1 MGHVVYKGAL
11 VTTHKLS
18 FRMAPKLYF
27 IGNIFNQDD
36 EVAKYDDRGFAFSD
50 GEKRELELVGLPI
63 QLEHN
68 DKLSVGHVRQSWY
81 EDGQRWVLG
90 DVDREGLDGYFAANA
105 VKSKLYTGLSLQH
118 ISYQL
123 EDGTQMKVPVEVSL
137 CEDPRRPDCR
147 VHHHTA
153 SARDPYFRLS
163 KRLKQM
169 ADATPTPT
177 LEVPVETPVAP
188 AAPAETPEETTH
200 VAAAETK
207 ERTQD
212 ELYQLLVDQQK
223 EIDAMRGNLTSAQD
237 KVQAFE
243 AEKAAVH
250 KAQAEKAQEKL
261 QGISKSLLEWCAA
274 NNFELTDARVEKLAQ
289 LAKDHPATAETLFEI
304 AHCASNKHKETV
316 MQLAAQQKQTA
327 TAVLQEKVEGVFEK
341 RQNAA
346 GPVTHTAAAAAPVN
360 RFTQRKRKMSPSEA
374 YGMQPNSD
382 LIEAL
387 KKQRNS
393 YSGHGSMVELYRD
406 MQKRI

>member
-1 MGHVVYKGAL
+1 
-11 VTTHKLS
+11 
-18 FRMAPKLYF
+18 MAPKLYF
-27 IGNIFNQDD
+27 IGNVFNQDD

-50 GEKRELELVGLPI
+50 GEKRELDLIGLPI

-169 ADATPTPT
+169 TDTTPAPT
-177 LEVPVETPVAP
+177 LEVPVETP
-188 AAPAETPEETTH
+188 AAPVTETAPETTVH
-200 VAAAETK
+200 VAAAATK

-223 EIDAMRGNLTSAQD
+223 EIDAMRGNLSSAQT
-237 KVQAFE
+237 KVQEYE
-243 AEKAAVH
+243 AAQAAVH

-261 QGISKSLLEWCAA
+261 QGISKSLLEWCSA
-274 NNFELTDARVEKLAQ
+274 NNFELTDNRVEKLTQ

-346 GPVTHTAAAAAPVN
+346 GPVTHVASADAAPKSEVAAN
-360 RFTQRKRKMSPSEA
+360 RYMQGSHVQSPSEA
-374 YGMQPNSD
+374 YGMQPNSE
-382 LIEAL
+382 LIQAL
-387 KKQRNS
+387 KRQRTG
-393 YSGHGSMVELYRD
+393 YSGHASMVELVGD
-406 MQKRI
+406 LKRRF

>member
-1 MGHVVYKGAL
+1 
-11 VTTHKLS
+11 
-18 FRMAPKLYF
+18 MAPKLYF
-27 IGNIFNQDD
+27 IGNVFNQDD

-50 GEKRELELVGLPI
+50 GEKRELDLVGLPI

-169 ADATPTPT
+169 TDAETSPA
-177 LEVPVETPVAP
+177 PVTETPMETPAAP
-188 AAPAETPEETTH
+188 AAPAVEAPVETTVH
-200 VAAAETK
+200 VAAAAETK

-223 EIDAMRGNLTSAQD
+223 EIDAMRGTLTSAQT

-250 KAQAEKAQEKL
+250 KAQMEKAQEKL
-261 QGISKSLLEWCAA
+261 EGISKSLLEWCAA

-316 MQLAAQQKQTA
+316 MQLAAQQKQTQ
-327 TAVLQEKVEGVFEK
+327 TAVLQAEG
-341 RQNAA
+341 R
-346 GPVTHTAAAAAPVN
+346 G
-360 RFTQRKRKMSPSEA
+360 R
-374 YGMQPNSD
+374 
-382 LIEAL
+382 L
-387 KKQRNS
+387 
-393 YSGHGSMVELYRD
+393 
-406 MQKRI
+406 

>member
-1 MGHVVYKGAL
+1 MQ
-11 VTTHKLS
+11 
-18 FRMAPKLYF
+18 MAPKLYF
-27 IGNIFNQDD
+27 IGNVFNQDD

-50 GEKRELELVGLPI
+50 GEKRELDLIGLPI

-169 ADATPTPT
+169 TDATPTPAA
-177 LEVPVETPVAP
+177 PVTETAAP
-188 AAPAETPEETTH
+188 AAETPETPVETTVH
-200 VAAAETK
+200 AASTASAAPK

-274 NNFELTDARVEKLAQ
+274 NEFELTDARVEKLAQ
-289 LAKDHPATAETLFEI
+289 LAKEHPATAETLFEI

-316 MQLAAQQKQTA
+316 MQLAAQQKQTQ

-341 RQNAA
+341 RQNSA
-346 GPVTHTAAAAAPVN
+346 GPVTHTAAAPKPAAN
-360 RFTQRKRKMSPSEA
+360 RFTERKRKQSPSEA
-374 YGMQPNSD
+374 YGMTPNSD

-406 MQKRI
+406 LQKQI